1 MSNLIL
7 TILKSIQVIGVII
20 MVGSLLLGFTSEE
33 EVVIMGL
40 PSDRFSGIAMAI
52 SGIAYMAYYRLN
64 KKPDDIPMGNRSD
77 FE

>member
-1 MSNLIL
+1 MIL

-20 MVGSLLLGFTSEE
+20 AIGCFLLGLISEE
-33 EVVIMGL
+33 EVVILGL
-40 PSDRFSGIAMAI
+40 PSDRFSGIGMTI
-52 SGIAYMAYYRLN
+52 SGIAYLAYYRLN

>member
-20 MVGSLLLGFTSEE
+20 MVGFLLLGFTSEE
-33 EVVIMGL
+33 EVIILGL
-40 PSDRFSGIAMAI
+40 PSDRLSGIGMII
-52 SGIAYMAYYRLN
+52 SGIAYMAYLRLN

>member
-1 MSNLIL
+1 MIL
-7 TILKSIQVIGVII
+7 TILKSIQVIGVIVMI
-20 MVGSLLLGFTSEE
+20 GCFLLGFTSEE

-64 KKPDDIPMGNRSD
+64 KKPDDIPMGNLSD
-77 FE
+77 LD

>member
-7 TILKSIQVIGVII
+7 TILKSIQVIGVIVMI
-20 MVGSLLLGFTSEE
+20 GCFLLGFTSEE

-52 SGIAYMAYYRLN
+52 SGIAYMAYYLLN
-64 KKPDDIPMGNRSD
+64 KKPDDIPMGNLSD
-77 FE
+77 LD

>member
-20 MVGSLLLGFTSEE
+20 AVGGYLLDFTSEE
-33 EVVIMGL
+33 EVVILGL
-40 PSDRFSGIAMAI
+40 SLDRFSGIGMTI
-52 SGIAYMAYYRLN
+52 SGIAFLAYYRLN